1 MTPMPSRIRR
11 DEQGVALA
19 LVIGFIVLIGVV
31 SSALLSSL
39 ISSVGQ
45 RATLDTV
52 RDRQYAAD
60 AAVEASIAR
69 VRGIANPGAGLA
81 ACAGPDTR
89 TTNGITIRV
98 ECTNVPT
105 LTRKGFLQRNV
116 VFTSCPDTAGHA
128 ACTAATTI
136 VRAQINYEAVDA
148 ETPVITKTSVQSWTV
163 TR

>member
-1 MTPMPSRIRR
+1 MTIIHRRILR

-39 ISSVGQ
+39 ISSVNQ
-45 RATLDTV
+45 RATLDIV

-60 AAVEASIAR
+60 AAVEKSIAR

-81 ACAGPDTR
+81 SCAGPDTR
-89 TTNGITIRV
+89 NTNGITIRV
-98 ECTNVPT
+98 ECINVPT

-128 ACTAATTI
+128 ACTTGTTI
-136 VRAQINYEAVDA
+136 VRAQVNYEAVDA
-148 ETPVITKTSVQSWTV
+148 ETPVITRTSVQSWTV